1 VPTPPIIGTLK
12 MLESEY
18 LTIEEIEN
26 CKRKNKPQNQLVFGI
41 MFAYFKIHLKF
52 PTKQTEIKPEI
63 ILWIADELTVETMP
77 FHDFNWINRTT
88 ERYRTEIR
96 SFLGFRE
103 AKDKDSPALIDHLI
117 KSVLP
122 NEPSEQVLHE
132 QIRLYFYTN
141 KIECFTS
148 DQLERY
154 ISSAKAKFEQQ
165 LFQKIF
171 DNLSDANLLMI
182 DQILTEHNSNKKFD
196 IIVLSELK
204 KDIPGARPKN
214 VDNAIAKIRQL
225 SSFSIPEEIEESV
238 NRKVLLKYYNRI
250 MALHPSNILEFSP
263 LSKYAAMAIFCHIR
277 LQIMLDSLCITLIR
291 LLRRMR
297 NNAESYVDN
306 NILKDV
312 KRVGGKIDIL
322 EKLAKANFNYPKEI
336 IEDKVYPEVSR
347 DKLKDLINDL
357 NHRSKWYDVQVNKKL
372 HTTYANGNRTVLIEI
387 LNTLDLREENT
398 AYAPIVRAIKFIKKY
413 WDDSKTEYYT
423 HKPPLKDII
432 PDNWSS
438 MVVIDD
444 NDDIK
449 VNKYN
454 YELAVFEQL
463 KDIIDFKGIWV
474 DKSYQYRNP
483 QRDIPKDFDDKK
495 EEYCNMLGVP
505 YAADDFIK
513 DLKKTQRKGLAKFNK
528 NISANKLVKIK
539 KGKKKTTISV
549 SPSEKQKEPEN
560 IILLQKE
567 IIKRYSSI
575 NLIDILKE
583 CDLLINF
590 TGQMKTVSRAGSIE
604 ESDLRIRLLL
614 CLFAIGSNTG
624 LKRISIANGNVKY
637 DDLLYVKRRYI
648 NEYNI
653 RSTIKKVINRVLK
666 IRDPAIW
673 GEATTTVVCDSTEL
687 RAWNQNLLNEWHP
700 RYKKNGVMIYWHVDK
715 KSLVIYSQL
724 KTCLSS
730 EVGSMIKGVIDHDT
744 KMNMN
749 RIFVDSHGQSVLGFA
764 VSHFQAFAL
773 LPRLKAIDK
782 QKLCGITPK
791 DKKKY
796 SNISAIMRGTVKWSL
811 IKENYDDMLKYMA
824 ALKLGTIEPE
834 VLVRR
839 FGRKNYEHP
848 LYKAFT
854 EVGKAVKTSFLCD
867 YLAEEEL
874 RIEVNE
880 GLNVVERLNN
890 FMDFIFY
897 GKLGE
902 LKTNQTEDQKLA
914 VLCLHLLQACMV
926 YVNTLIIQEILS
938 EPEWK
943 NRLTPEDYRA
953 LTPLFAA
960 HINPYGLFPVD
971 LAKRIF
977 LYTNVMKG
985 TTYAV

>member
-1 VPTPPIIGTLK
+1 
-12 MLESEY
+12 MLETEH
-18 LTIEEIEN
+18 LTAEEIEH
-26 CKRKNKPQNQLVFGI
+26 CKRKNKQQNQFVFGI
-41 MFAYFKIHLKF
+41 LLAYFKIYLKF
-52 PTKQTEIKPEI
+52 PTEKTEIKPEF
-63 ILWIADELTVETMP
+63 ILQIADELKVETIS
-77 FHDFNWINRTT
+77 FHDFIWVNRTT
-88 ERYRTEIR
+88 ERYRNEIR
-96 SFLGFRE
+96 SILGFKE
-103 AKDKDSPALIDHLI
+103 AKDKDSTPFKEHLI

-122 NEPSEQVLHE
+122 NGPSEQVLQE

-141 KIECFTS
+141 KIEYFTA
-148 DQLERY
+148 DQIEKY
-154 ISSAKAKFEQQ
+154 ISSAKVKFEQQ

-182 DQILTEHNSNKKFD
+182 DQILTEHNSNDNSD

-204 KDIPGARPKN
+204 KGIPGARPKN
-214 VDNAIAKIRQL
+214 VESAITKIRQL
-225 SSFSIPEEIEESV
+225 LSFSITEEIEESV
-238 NRKVLLKYYNRI
+238 NRKVLQKYYNRI
-250 MALHPSNILEFSP
+250 MALHPSNILEFNP
-263 LSKYAAMAIFCHIR
+263 LSKYATMAIFCHIR
-277 LQIMLDSLCITLIR
+277 LQIMLDSLCRMLIR

-297 NNAESYVDN
+297 TNAESYVDN
-306 NILKDV
+306 NILKDI
-312 KRVGGKIDIL
+312 KRVGGKLDIL
-322 EKLAKANFNYPKEI
+322 EKLALASYNYPKDI

-357 NHRSKWYDVQVNKKL
+357 HHRSKWYDVQVNKKL

-398 AYAPIVRAIKFIKKY
+398 TYTPIIRAIKFIKKY
-413 WDDSKTEYYT
+413 WNDSENEYYA
-423 HKPPLKDII
+423 HKPPLKDIV
-432 PDNWSS
+432 PDNWYS
-438 MVVIDD
+438 MVVIEGTTE
-444 NDDIK
+444 IK

-463 KDIIDFKGIWV
+463 KDILDFKGIWA

-483 QRDIPKDFDDKK
+483 QKDIPKDFDDKK
-495 EEYCNMLGVP
+495 EEYCKMLGIP
-505 YAADDFIK
+505 FGADDFIK
-513 DLKKTQRKGLAKFNK
+513 DLKKTQRSRLDKLNK
-528 NISANKLVKIK
+528 NIQTNNLVKIK
-539 KGKKKTTISV
+539 IRNKKTTISLT
-549 SPSEKQKEPEN
+549 PSGKQKEPEN

-567 IIKRYSSI
+567 ITKKYSSI

-590 TGQMKTVSRAGSIE
+590 TGQMRTVSKLGSIE
-604 ESDLRIRLLL
+604 KNELRIRHLL

-653 RSTIKKVINRVLK
+653 RSSIKKVINRVLE

-673 GEATTTVVCDSTEL
+673 GAATTTAICDSTQL

-749 RIFVDSHGQSVLGFA
+749 RIFTDSHGQSVLGFA
-764 VSHFQAFAL
+764 VSHFQTFSL
-773 LPRLKAIDK
+773 LPRLKAIGK
-782 QKLCGITPK
+782 QKLCGVSSK

-796 SNISAIMRGTVKWSL
+796 SNISGMMKGTVNWSL
-811 IKENYDDMLKYMA
+811 IKENYDDMLKYMI
-824 ALKLGTIEPE
+824 ALKLGMIEPD
-834 VLVRR
+834 VLVKR

-867 YLAEEEL
+867 YLADEDL
-874 RIEVNE
+874 RIEINE

-902 LKTNQTEDQKLA
+902 IKTNQTEDQKLA

-938 EPEWK
+938 EPKWENK
-943 NRLTPEDYRA
+943 FTPEDYRA

-960 HINPYGLFPVD
+960 HINPYGLFPID
-971 LAKRIF
+971 LAQRIF

-985 TTYAV
+985 TSYAV